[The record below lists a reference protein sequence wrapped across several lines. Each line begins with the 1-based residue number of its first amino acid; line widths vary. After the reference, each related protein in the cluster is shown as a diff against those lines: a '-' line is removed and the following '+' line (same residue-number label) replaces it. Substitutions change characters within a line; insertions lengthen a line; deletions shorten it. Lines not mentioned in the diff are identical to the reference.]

1 MSSCLAD
8 HMPVRRAQP
17 EERLPPL
24 ITSTPIYHLL
34 PILTTANEAYLPMRR
49 AVIQNLRTFRRPTPR
64 KALKSLRIN
73 GPYNAAFQ
81 RSLASRNPPPQVP
94 MRWLRRISV
103 PAAVGIAAG
112 ASYYA
117 YERSTGSS
125 PADALGSFGGG
136 QSRAHGTAATAY
148 SATATSP
155 IGIHD
160 AGVPEAVKK
169 ALIVENGQ
177 LFTAQVPADQ
187 PISKETD
194 HSGRKV
200 LEMLTPDQASAKL
213 RTNEESYLV
222 GRGEGVVRYD
232 VVQIPSND
240 PIEDDHVEKIVEV
253 QDTTAAP
260 EEGKSRSD
268 WMFWGVFDGHAGWT
282 TSAKLRQTLVSY
294 VAREL
299 NTTYKAA
306 LQDPKLT
313 FPTADSVD
321 AAIKKGFVKLDNEII
336 HESVQK
342 VLKSQSKTVAA
353 EILAPALSGSCALL
367 SFYDSRSKELRVAC
381 TGDSRAVLGRR
392 SGNGKWTAT
401 ALSVDQTGGTASED
415 ARLRAEH
422 PGEPYVTMNGRILG
436 GLEPSRAF
444 GDAIYKWS
452 KEVQDKLKSSYFGRS
467 PSKYLKTPPY
477 VTAEPVVTTT
487 KVDPAN
493 GDFVVMASD
502 GLWEMLT
509 NEEVIGLVGQWL
521 EKQASNSQQSGS
533 SSSSSWLQSWFSS
546 QKANSLP
553 IEHHDEGGKSGQ
565 RAPIRQQQWGVP
577 AGQDDRFVV
586 DDKNAATHLV
596 RNALGGKDHDMLSAL
611 LTLPSPFSRRYRDD
625 LTVQVIFFGEGEGNG
640 KVELN
645 GEASATANGVGAG
658 GKDSKGDLKAK
669 L

>member
-1 MSSCLAD
+1 
-8 HMPVRRAQP
+8 
-17 EERLPPL
+17 
-24 ITSTPIYHLL
+24 
-34 PILTTANEAYLPMRR
+34 MRR

-73 GPYNAAFQ
+73 GPYNASFQ

-103 PAAVGIAAG
+103 PAAIGIAAG

-117 YERSTGSS
+117 YQRSTGAS
-125 PADALGSFGGG
+125 PADALGSLSVG
-136 QSRAHGTAATAY
+136 QSRSHATSAATAY

-155 IGIHD
+155 IGVHD
-160 AGVPEAVKK
+160 AEVPEAVKK

-187 PISKETD
+187 PIRKETD
-194 HSGRKV
+194 YSGRKV

-253 QDTTAAP
+253 MNSTAAA

-321 AAIKKGFVKLDNEII
+321 AAIKKGFVKLDNEIT
-336 HESVQK
+336 HDSVQK

-392 SGNGKWTAT
+392 TGNGKWTAT

-452 KEVQDKLKSSYFGRS
+452 KETQDKLKSSYFGRS

-487 KVDPAN
+487 KIDPAN
-493 GDFVVMASD
+493 GDFVVMATD

-509 NEEVIGLVGQWL
+509 NEEVVGLVGQWL
-521 EKQASNSQQSGS
+521 EKQASTTQQSGS
-533 SSSSSWLQSWFSS
+533 GSSGWLQSLFST
-546 QKANSLP
+546 QKANPLP

-586 DDKNAATHLV
+586 EDKNAATHLV
-596 RNALGGKDHDMLSAL
+596 RNALGGKDQDMLSAL

-645 GEASATANGVGAG
+645 NEASATANGTNANG
-658 GKDSKGDLKAK
+658 SKEGNVKAK